1 MKSLKTHILHV
12 KASNL
17 IKYLFW
23 VISTCISVSI
33 EIVVEVDENSEMEG
47 CSYELSVDPRE
58 GPQNIS
64 KAQILYV
71 IRLIVFK
78 I

>member
-1 MKSLKTHILHV
+1 ML
-12 KASNL
+12 
-17 IKYLFW
+17 
-23 VISTCISVSI
+23 
-33 EIVVEVDENSEMEG
+33 VEVDENSEMEG